1 MKKKITVIILSA
13 TLALLVVSVGFSAWT
28 DQLQIGFSMTTADKF
43 QLESTEKTSTAQEKT
58 STAQEKTST
67 AQEKTSKA
75 QEKTSTVPE
84 KMSTAPEKTS
94 TAPEKTSITDENQ
107 NPSIDTK

>member
-58 STAQEKTST
+58 S
-67 AQEKTSKA
+67 KA

>member
-58 STAQEKTST
+58 STAQEKTS
-67 AQEKTSKA
+67 KA